1 MKKPLH
7 LITAAACISLLAA
20 CAGHEGWT
28 LNGEASDYVTIVY
41 LEAPSAD
48 GSWYVADSVAPTS
61 GRYTFELPRANQTIY
76 RVTAGSTVFY
86 VPADSTETIDI
97 DAAGMRKGSVE
108 SGLFNAVDSVVRAG
122 GDSRAMLLALNGHWA
137 STAAYY
143 ATQLY
148 PDSLT
153 LLRTVTHRH
162 KEEKPAAGRTQA
174 LQQRLEKLQ
183 KKLKKQSGN
192 AETTVITAPITSYF
206 DIELPDRNN
215 TPQRLSDLVE
225 NNPLVI
231 LAFADFERPENKSL
245 TMALG
250 EAAEAG
256 AAIYEVGFDA
266 NMHLW
271 RNHSDNLPWVNVY
284 QSESAPKNALQ
295 SYMVSSL
302 PTLFIIS
309 NGTIV
314 ERVANPSDL
323 TETIKRYI

>member
-1 MKKPLH
+1 M
-7 LITAAACISLLAA
+7 LAS
-20 CAGHEGWT
+20 CAGHDGWT
-28 LNGEASDYVTIVY
+28 LRGAASDSVTMVY
-41 LEAPSAD
+41 IEAPAAD
-48 GSWYVADSVAPTS
+48 GSWYVADSVAPAS
-61 GRYTFELPRANQTIY
+61 GSYTFELPRANQTIY
-76 RVTAGSTVFY
+76 RVTAGQTVCY
-86 VPADSTETIDI
+86 VPADSTETIEI
-97 DAAGMRKGSVE
+97 DAAGLRSGSVE
-108 SGLFNAVDSVVRAG
+108 AGLFNAVDSVARTG
-122 GDSRAMLLALNGHWA
+122 GDSRAMLRALNGHWT

-153 LLRTVTHRH
+153 LLRTVTNRH
-162 KEEKPAAGRTQA
+162 KEEMPAAGRTQA

-183 KKLKKQSGN
+183 MRLRKQSGN
-192 AETTVITAPITSYF
+192 TETTVITAPVTGYF

-215 TPQRLSDLVE
+215 NLQKLSDLVE

-231 LAFADFERPENKSL
+231 LAFADFERPENKAL

-266 NMHLW
+266 NVHLW
-271 RNHSDNLPWVNVY
+271 SNHSDNLPWVNVY

-309 NGTIV
+309 NGTIA
-314 ERVANPSDL
+314 ERVANPTSL
-323 TETIKRYI
+323 TETLKNYI